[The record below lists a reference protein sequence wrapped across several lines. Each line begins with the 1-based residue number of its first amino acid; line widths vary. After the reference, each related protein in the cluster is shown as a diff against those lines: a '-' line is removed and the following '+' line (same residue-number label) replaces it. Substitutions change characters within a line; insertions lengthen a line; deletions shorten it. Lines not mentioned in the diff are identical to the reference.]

1 MNDFS
6 RTLYELE
13 LDRRRLKRTQI
24 VLMYRLVILY
34 YLIAG
39 AVVGGYLTYPYEIT
53 FPLFLGVWV
62 VFTAWVLL
70 YPFNFISEKSCSYNA
85 ELAHWVMGRYFKKY
99 DPELRDF
106 MVDPYEKPTRDNFQ
120 RWMRCLTGAS
130 TMRPF

>member
-6 RTLYELE
+6 RALYELE

-24 VLMYRLVILY
+24 VLMYRLIILY

-53 FPLFLGVWV
+53 FPLFLAAWV
-62 VFTAWVLL
+62 IFTAFILL
-70 YPFNFISEKSCSYNA
+70 FPFSAISEKSCSYNA
-85 ELAHWVMGRYFKKY
+85 ELAHWVMGRYFNKY
-99 DPELRDF
+99 DPTLSDY
-106 MVDPYEKPTRDNFQ
+106 VIDHYEKPTSDAFQ
-120 RWMRCLTGAS
+120 RHMRCLTGAS